1 VPYQRQLHRQSGHSY
16 SFIRLDLQSINMII
30 QEMYKKSLCLIL
42 IMVVV
47 VLVSLGTAT
56 TILYSV
62 SFDGERHRLTE
73 TAQSQARLIEAI
85 ARFDMT
91 HSGAHAFENT
101 LSQLIEAHG
110 NFEGFGET
118 GEFTL
123 AKREDNQ
130 IVFLLSHRHHDL
142 ANLNPIPFDGKKA
155 APMRLALQGNSG
167 SLTGLDYRGEMV
179 LAAYEPV
186 AELNLG
192 IVAKIDLKEIRSP
205 FIRAAWIT
213 SGITIFFVLLGSWAF
228 QRITKPMARQIE
240 KSEKLF
246 RDTFEHAAIGLA
258 HVAPDG
264 SWLQVNQAL
273 CDIMGYTNKE
283 LLQMNFQD
291 ITHPED
297 LHVDL
302 HQMEQVLAGE
312 IDSHSLKKRYIRKDG
327 STVPTVLTYS
337 LVHNNAGQPDYF
349 ISAIKDITE
358 LERVKEELYDKSER
372 LEIAINGTS
381 DGLWLW
387 DIKTDYE
394 WHAHQWKR
402 LLGYDGD
409 EPLPKKYGTWESRIH
424 PDDKERVLESLK
436 RHLEENTRYDCK
448 YRLRTKTGEYKWFR
462 DRGMALKDDSDNP
475 FRMGGSIQDINDLK
489 IAENKLKKS
498 NKEAELAK
506 EFIDNALDAQKDTF
520 FLLDPVAGKAIRWN
534 KAFRETSGYSDDEI
548 AELPAPTHYYSP
560 EDLEKARKATTAVL
574 EGKPVILEMELICKD
589 GHKVSTEY
597 QASLIADE
605 TAKYKYLVAIGR
617 DITKRKRAEHDLLM
631 LNNEL
636 KILSFKDG
644 LTNLSNR
651 RIFDQMLPKEWNH
664 AQRDQTP
671 LSLIM
676 IDIDYFKNYNDYYGH
691 LQGDGCLRQVAQAI
705 DAVPKRATDIVA
717 RYGGEEFVIL
727 LPDTNAE
734 QAIIVAEKCLEIV
747 TQQQIPHAVSKVSN
761 VVSISIGVN
770 TMMPTQNLHPS
781 ALIKAADTL
790 LYQAKENGRNQ
801 IQHN

>member
-1 VPYQRQLHRQSGHSY
+1 
-16 SFIRLDLQSINMII
+16 
-30 QEMYKKSLCLIL
+30 MYKKSLYLIL
-42 IMVVV
+42 VMGVV
-47 VLVSLGTAT
+47 VLVSLVIAT

-62 SFDGERHRLTE
+62 SFDQERHRLIE
-73 TAQSQARLIEAI
+73 TAHSRARLIEAI
-85 ARFDMT
+85 ARFDMA
-91 HSGAHAFENT
+91 HSGAHAFEDT
-101 LSQLIEAHG
+101 LGQLIEAHS
-110 NFEGFGET
+110 NFKGFGET

-123 AKREDNQ
+123 AKREGDQ

-142 ANLNPIPFDGKKA
+142 TNPNPIPFNGKKS
-155 APMRLALQGNSG
+155 APMRLALLGNSG
-167 SLTGLDYRGEMV
+167 SLIGLDYREEMV

-205 FIRAAWIT
+205 FVQAAWIT
-213 SGITIFFVLLGSWAF
+213 AGITIFFVLIGSWAF
-228 QRITKPMARQIE
+228 LRITKPMARQVE
-240 KSEKLF
+240 ESERLF

-264 SWLQVNQAL
+264 SWLRVNQAL
-273 CDIMGYTNKE
+273 CDIMGYTNNE
-283 LLQMNFQD
+283 LLQMSFQD

-302 HQMEQVLAGE
+302 HHMEQVLAGE
-312 IDSHSLKKRYIRKDG
+312 IDSHSLEKRYIRKDG

-337 LVHNNAGQPDYF
+337 LVRNNAGQPDYF

-358 LERVKEELYDKSER
+358 LEHVKEELYDKSER

-387 DIKTDYE
+387 DIKTGYE
-394 WHAHQWKR
+394 WHAQQWKR

-409 EPLPKKYGTWESRIH
+409 EPLPEKYSTWESRVH
-424 PDDKERVLESLK
+424 PDDKERVLELLK
-436 RHLEENTRYDCK
+436 RHLEENTRYDCEH
-448 YRLRTKTGEYKWFR
+448 RLRTKTGEYKWFR
-462 DRGMALKDDSDNP
+462 DRGLALKDDSGNP
-475 FRMGGSIQDINDLK
+475 FRMGGSIQDISDLK
-489 IAENKLKKS
+489 TAESKLKKS
-498 NKEAELAK
+498 NKEAALAK

-520 FLLDPVAGKAIRWN
+520 FLFDPVTGKAIRWN

-548 AELPAPTHYYSP
+548 AELQAPTHYYSP

-574 EGKPVILEMELICKD
+574 EGKSVILEMELICKD
-589 GHKVSTEY
+589 RHKVPTEY
-597 QASLIADE
+597 QVSLISDE
-605 TAKYKYLVAIGR
+605 TAKHEYLVAIGR
-617 DITKRKRAEHDLLM
+617 DIAERKRAEQELLM

-651 RIFDQMLPKEWNH
+651 RIFDQMLPKEWSH
-664 AQRDQTP
+664 AQRGQTP

-676 IDIDYFKNYNDYYGH
+676 IDIDHFKDYNDYYGH
-691 LQGDGCLRQVAQAI
+691 LQGDSCLRQVAQAI
-705 DAVPKRATDIVA
+705 DSVSKRATDIVA

-734 QAIIVAEKCLEIV
+734 QAIIVAEKCLGIV
-747 TQQQIPHAVSKVSN
+747 TQQQIPHAASKVSN

-770 TMMPTQNLHPS
+770 TMMPTPNLHSS
-781 ALIKAADTL
+781 ALIKATDIL